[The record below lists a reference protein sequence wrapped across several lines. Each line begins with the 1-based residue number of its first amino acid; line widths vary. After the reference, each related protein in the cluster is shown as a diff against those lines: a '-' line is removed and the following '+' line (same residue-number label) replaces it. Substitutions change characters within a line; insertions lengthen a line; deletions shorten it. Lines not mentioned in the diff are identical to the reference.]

1 MPKPRI
7 IIADTDAGYII
18 PLQLKFAEEFFD
30 KVDLEIITDQE
41 YFDKLFSVPQKAA
54 ILIVSEDLYN
64 TSLQRHTI
72 SNTFLMMEQEEEE
85 STADLNIRR
94 LYKYTSI
101 KEIFSE
107 IIGKSSDALN
117 IAKSLKKEPQIVL
130 FTSANGGVG
139 KTTLAMGV
147 SICLTRNYKRVLYIN
162 ADRLQTFQHL
172 LENPTPISAADVYAK
187 LSNASAN
194 GYNETKHV
202 IRNES
207 FSYLPAFKASL
218 MSVGLQYEVFER
230 IAKAAKQSGDYD
242 FVILDT
248 DVAFDEAKANM
259 LSLADK
265 VVVVTKQTRAS
276 VFATNLLVSNI
287 TGVNPEK
294 YIFVCND
301 FDKEMDNALI
311 APTMTLQFS
320 INEYVEHFSRYDQ
333 MKCADLARD
342 KGIQK
347 TAFLIM

>member
-1 MPKPRI
+1 MAKPRI
-7 IIADTDAGYII
+7 IIADTDAGYIF

-30 KVDLEIITDQE
+30 KVDIEIITDQE
-41 YFDKLFSVPQKAA
+41 YFDKLFSVPQQAA
-54 ILIVSEDLYN
+54 ILIVSEDLYDR
-64 TSLQRHTI
+64 SLQRHTI
-72 SNTFLMMEQEEEE
+72 SNTFLMMEQAEEE

-107 IIGKSSDALN
+107 IVGKSSDALN
-117 IAKSLKKEPQIVL
+117 IAKSQKKEPQIVL

-139 KTTLAMGV
+139 KTTLALGA
-147 SICLTRNYKRVLYIN
+147 SICLTRSYKRVLYIN

-172 LENPTPISAADVYAK
+172 LENPTAISAADVYAK
-187 LSNASAN
+187 LSNTSAN
-194 GYNETKHV
+194 GYNEVKHV
-202 IRNES
+202 IRKEA

-242 FVILDT
+242 FVVVDS
-248 DVAFDEAKANM
+248 DVTFDEHKADM
-259 LSLADK
+259 LSIADK
-265 VVVVTKQTRAS
+265 VVVVTKQNRAS
-276 VFATNLLVSNI
+276 VFATNLFVSNI
-287 TGVNPEK
+287 TGVHPEK
-294 YIFVCND
+294 YFFVCND
-301 FDKEMDNALI
+301 FDKELDNALI
-311 APTMTLQFS
+311 APSMTLQFS
-320 INEYVEHFSRYDQ
+320 INEYVEHFGHYDQ